1 SVALHFA
8 LFHASRQPDSDLA
21 VWVVNTDWC
30 ARTSAEVCA
39 TAGVFVDRLAE
50 RRLRQDME
58 LDASR
63 QLLASPLPPCVWPI
77 SPFRLN
83 ERLTVQRGLFL
94 APGDVR
100 HSFAENLAALPGHD
114 AASNVTHFVLARSES
129 VNLAREL
136 WETNV
141 TDATLFPGLDG

>member
-1 SVALHFA
+1 EPRALTTGLERVCREIDDGNLEFAPAREVAVVREFMRRAHHYLPDVPRDDNWFEWLALMQHHGAPTRLLDWTYSLSVALHFA

-63 QLLASPLPPCVWPI
+63 QLLASPLPPCVWP
-77 SPFRLN
+77 
-83 ERLTVQRGLFL
+83 
-94 APGDVR
+94 
-100 HSFAENLAALPGHD
+100 
-114 AASNVTHFVLARSES
+114 
-129 VNLAREL
+129 
-136 WETNV
+136 
-141 TDATLFPGLDG
+141 